1 MQLPEYARGRDWYVE
16 SRKPHGGFCFIHE
29 NSIHTAWSALQSGEI
44 AMRDLRVWLA
54 CHELKARRCTLEE
67 GRTPNY
73 TTDELHSLVGGVG
86 GQHIRKSLRTLE
98 RAGMLRIRENELHTM
113 PHEVADDPGR
123 PVPVPRPVLRMLS
136 KSTGRAYVAT
146 VLGHLLRCLYY
157 KRGTCRSGGWCK
169 ASWIA
174 DTFGVA
180 VRAVKEARA
189 RLVELGLFRVL
200 NADQLRLNR
209 FGRPLVVCLDW
220 LSGSAPRSTQSTT
233 KSAPPEKHKKLSYR
247 RVDHQK
253 PARAA
258 DPPGARTRAKAPN
271 LSDVTEADLKD
282 PWRLAALFKQARLRG
297 WVKKTKAEILA
308 VFAAAAHARRVAMR
322 NCPGLFRWLIERREW
337 SSLSLE
343 DEDHGRRLLR
353 SLREH
358 LGTISPLQEPD
369 RSHAASPEPY
379 QAKQSEYGRFPR
391 NPRCGFA
398 QAYEPVRAR

>member
-1 MQLPEYARGRDWYVE
+1 MQLPEHARGSDWYVE

-29 NSIHTAWSALQSGEI
+29 NSIHTAWSALRSGEI

-73 TTDELHSLVGGVG
+73 TTDELHGLVGGVG

-98 RAGMLRIRENELHTM
+98 RAGMVRMREDELHTM

-146 VLGHLLRCLYY
+146 VFGHLLRCLYY
-157 KRGTCRSGGWCK
+157 KRGVCRSGGWCK

-174 DTFGVA
+174 ETFGVA

-258 DPPGARTRAKAPN
+258 GPAGARLRAKAPDLN
-271 LSDVTEADLKD
+271 DVTEADLKD
-282 PWRLAALFKQARLRG
+282 PRRLAALFKQARMRG
-297 WVKKTKAEILA
+297 WVRKSEAEILN
-308 VFAAAAHARRVAMR
+308 VFSAACHARRVGDR
-322 NCPGLFRWLIERREW
+322 NAPGLFAWMVRTQHWQLIANR
-337 SSLSLE
+337 
-343 DEDHGRRLLR
+343 DED
-353 SLREH
+353 
-358 LGTISPLQEPD
+358 
-369 RSHAASPEPY
+369 
-379 QAKQSEYGRFPR
+379 
-391 NPRCGFA
+391 
-398 QAYEPVRAR
+398 RARHLLAGLLSEPGCPSSPAPSASHTRRRRHT

>member
-1 MQLPEYARGRDWYVE
+1 MQLPEYARGSGWYVE
-16 SRKPHGGFCFIHE
+16 SRKPYGGFCFIHE
-29 NSIHTAWSALQSGEI
+29 NSIHAAWSALQSGEI

-54 CHELKARRCTLEE
+54 CHELKARRCTLEQ

-73 TTDELHSLVGGVG
+73 TADELHGLVGGVG
-86 GQHIRKSLRTLE
+86 GQHIRTSLRSLE
-98 RAGMLRIRENELHTM
+98 RAGLLRFREGELHTV

-123 PVPVPRPVLRMLS
+123 PVPVPRSVLRMLS
-136 KSTGRAYVAT
+136 KCTGRAYVAT

-157 KRGTCRSGGWCK
+157 KRGVCRSGGWCK

-189 RLVELGLFRVL
+189 RLVELGLFRIL

-220 LSGSAPRSTQSTT
+220 LSRSAPRSTQSTT
-233 KSAPPEKHKKLSYR
+233 KSAPPREHKKLSYR

-282 PWRLAALFKQARLRG
+282 PWRLAALFKQASLQG
-297 WVKKTKAEILA
+297 WVRMTESELLA
-308 VFAAAAHARRVAMR
+308 FFACAAHANRVSTR
-322 NCPGLFRWLIERREW
+322 TPSGLFVWMVKSRAF
-337 SSLSLE
+337 SFLSGW
-343 DEDHGRRLLR
+343 DEDKGRRM
-353 SLREH
+353 
-358 LGTISPLQEPD
+358 
-369 RSHAASPEPY
+369 
-379 QAKQSEYGRFPR
+379 
-391 NPRCGFA
+391 
-398 QAYEPVRAR
+398 RARLFLHQNDAVRRSQTRDS

>member
-1 MQLPEYARGRDWYVE
+1 MQLPEYARGSDWYVE
-16 SRKPHGGFCFIHE
+16 SRKPYGGFCFIHE
-29 NSIHTAWSALQSGEI
+29 NSIHAAWSALQSGEI

-54 CHELKARRCTLEE
+54 CHELKARRCTLEQ

-73 TTDELHSLVGGVG
+73 TTDELHGLVGGVG
-86 GQHIRKSLRTLE
+86 GQHIRTSLRSLE
-98 RAGMLRIRENELHTM
+98 RAGLLRFREGELHTV
-113 PHEVADDPGR
+113 PHEVVDDPGR

-157 KRGTCRSGGWCK
+157 KRGVCRSGGWCK

-189 RLVELGLFRVL
+189 RLVELGLFRIL

-220 LSGSAPRSTQSTT
+220 LSRSAPRSAQSTT

-271 LSDVTEADLKD
+271 LNDVTEADLKD
-282 PWRLAALFKQARLRG
+282 PWRLAALFKQARLRR
-297 WVKKTKAEILA
+297 WVRRTEAEILA
-308 VFAAAAHARRVAMR
+308 VFSAAAHACRVGAR
-322 NCPGLFRWLIERREW
+322 PGALFRWM
-337 SSLSLE
+337 LSQNSYSAVSCV
-343 DEDHGRRLLR
+343 DED
-353 SLREH
+353 
-358 LGTISPLQEPD
+358 
-369 RSHAASPEPY
+369 
-379 QAKQSEYGRFPR
+379 
-391 NPRCGFA
+391 
-398 QAYEPVRAR
+398 RARELLARLRL